1 MPMRTN
7 CHHYESRSYPNGDTV
22 RKCNLDLAPEAPWRC
37 PDDCE
42 SYKPRRLDAGWVHG
56 SLGVQ
61 NFAPEPASLGDDD
74 SIAAL
79 LDEAEAIVNAA
90 GPEILAEV
98 DKERNRK
105 TGRLPKLSKKA
116 RAKMRK
122 NKKKR

>member
-1 MPMRTN
+1 MKAKFR
-7 CHHYESRSYPNGDTV
+7 
-22 RKCNLDLAPEAPWRC
+22 AFI
-37 PDDCE
+37 
-42 SYKPRRLDAGWVHG
+42 AGEWNP
-56 SLGVQ
+56 LRNQ
-61 NFAPEPASLGDDD
+61 PFNR
-74 SIAAL
+74 IAAL

-105 TGRLPKLSKKA
+105 TGLLPKLSKKA